1 LASVPPTIDSHD
13 ISPVSIVEE
22 MKTSYLDY
30 AMSVIVARALPDVRD
45 GLKPVHRRILYGAHE
60 AGFVAGRPYRKSARL
75 VGDVM
80 GKYHPHGDASIY
92 DALAR
97 MTQDWSMRVPLI
109 DGQGNFG
116 SMDPDPPAAMRYT
129 EARLARVANALLDD
143 IDKDTVDFTPNY
155 DASER
160 EPQVLPARFPNL
172 LVNGAGGIAVGMATN
187 IPPHNLGEVLAACRA
202 YIENPGITI
211 EELIEIVPGPDF
223 PTGPLI
229 LGQAGIRSAYHTGR
243 GSIMMRSR
251 HIVET
256 GRGDR
261 QSIVLTAIPYQVG
274 KNGLVEKIAEAAK
287 DKRIEGVAD
296 IRDESSREGVRV
308 VIELKRDATPE
319 VVLNQLWRHTPAQ
332 SSFPANML
340 AIRGGRPET
349 LNLRD
354 IVSAFITFREEVI
367 TRRTKFEL
375 GKARDRA
382 HILLG
387 LVIAV
392 TNLDEVV
399 RIIRGSASPAEAR
412 AALLAREWPV
422 AEIAPYIALVEAI
435 EHEVE
440 GGTYTLSDTQVRAI
454 LELRLHRLTGL
465 GRDEIA
471 GELKALATSIGELL
485 DILGDRTRLY
495 AVMQA
500 EFDEIAAAY
509 ATPRV
514 TEIAPAADGIDDEDL
529 IEREDMVVTVTHTGY
544 IKRTP
549 LDIFR
554 AQQRGGK
561 GRAGMATKDE
571 DAISE
576 LFVTSTHT
584 PVLFFSTAGKVYR
597 LKVWRL
603 PEGGPATRGRPMV
616 NLLPLGAS
624 ETILTVLPL
633 PEDEAQWKE
642 LHVVFAT
649 ARGNLRR
656 NSMDVFTNV
665 PSNGKLAIRFEE
677 ESRDKLIAVHLLTED
692 DDILLASRLGKA
704 VRFPADEVPEVQSRT
719 STGVRGMMLEE
730 DDELISLSV
739 LHRVGTSQEERDEYL
754 KFAPWKPSKDGER
767 SMSPERFQELQ
778 EREQFILTICE
789 RGNGRISSAYDYRR
803 TGRRVKG
810 FINIDTRRTGE
821 VVASFP
827 VRTGQQIMLVTNQA
841 KVIRIPIEMTY
852 DPAGDDEDE
861 GSWTE
866 GTAADAAGSDA
877 EDMSEAGRDQRMRV
891 RSRNSVGVRIFRV
904 NDGERI
910 VSIARIDD
918 DEEPENQAEA
928 MVAEDLGKAPPA
940 AASDTVR
947 LDDGTGPET
956 LPDSQEQE

>member
-1 LASVPPTIDSHD
+1 MASVPPTIENAD
-13 ISPVSIVEE
+13 ISPVSIVDE

-45 GLKPVHRRILYGAHE
+45 GLKPVHRRILYGAYE

-80 GKYHPHGDASIY
+80 GKYHPHGDSSIY

-116 SMDPDPPAAMRYT
+116 SMDPDRPAAMRYT

-155 DASER
+155 DASES
-160 EPQVLPARFPNL
+160 EPQVLPARFPNI

-187 IPPHNLGEVLAACRA
+187 IPPHNLGEVLAACKA
-202 YIENPGITI
+202 YMDNPGITI

-256 GRGDR
+256 PRGDR
-261 QSIVLTAIPYQVG
+261 QQIVLTAIPYQIG
-274 KNGLVEKIAEAAK
+274 KNGLVERIAEAAK

-349 LNLRD
+349 LNLRE
-354 IVSAFITFREEVI
+354 IIEAFVRFREEVI
-367 TRRTKFEL
+367 TRRSKFEL
-375 GKARDRA
+375 AKARDRA

-399 RIIRGSASPAEAR
+399 RMIRGSASPAEAR
-412 AALLAREWPV
+412 AALVSREWPI
-422 AEIAPYIALVEAI
+422 AEIAPYIALVEAV
-435 EHEVE
+435 EQEVS
-440 GGTYTLSDTQVRAI
+440 GDTYRLSDTQVRAI
-454 LELRLHRLTGL
+454 LELRLHRLTAL
-465 GRDEIA
+465 GRDEIG
-471 GELKALATSIGELL
+471 GELRELASSIGELL
-485 DILGDRTRLY
+485 EILGNRVRLY
-495 AVMQA
+495 EVMRE
-500 EFDEIAAAY
+500 EFDAVGAQF

-514 TEIAPAADGIDDEDL
+514 TDIAPAADGIDDEDL

-549 LDIFR
+549 LETFR
-554 AQQRGGK
+554 AQRRGGK
-561 GRAGMATKDE
+561 GRAGMTTKDE
-571 DAISE
+571 DAVTN

-603 PEGGPATRGRPMV
+603 PEGAPQTKGRPMI
-616 NLLPLGAS
+616 NLLPLAEG
-624 ETILTVLPL
+624 ETISTVLPL
-633 PEDEAQWKE
+633 PEDEAEWAK
-642 LHVVFAT
+642 LHILFAT
-649 ARGNLRR
+649 AHGTVRR
-656 NSMDVFTNV
+656 NSMDAFTNV
-665 PSNGKLAIRFEE
+665 PTAGKIAMRFGNDEE
-677 ESRDKLIAVHLLTED
+677 GDPTDRLIGVSLLTEED
-692 DDILLASRLGKA
+692 DVLLATKQGRA
-704 VRFPADEVPEVQSRT
+704 VRFAATDVREFQSRT
-719 STGVRGMMLEE
+719 SAGVRGIRLR
-730 DDELISLSV
+730 DGDEVISLSI
-739 LHRVGTSQEERDEYL
+739 LKGFAASTDERDAYL
-754 KFAPWKPSKDGER
+754 RAAPWKENENAPTLP
-767 SMSPERFQELQ
+767 PERIAEFAAAE
-778 EREQFILTICE
+778 EFILTVTE
-789 RGNGRISSAYDYRR
+789 NGYGKRTSAFEYRR
-803 TGRRVKG
+803 TNRGG
-810 FINIDTRRTGE
+810 QGITNIETSARNGC

-827 VRTGQQIMLVTNQA
+827 AHNGQQLMLVTDQA
-841 KVIRIPIEMTY
+841 KLIRTTVGDIRIAGRNTQGVTLFKVADNEHVVSAARIEES
-852 DPAGDDEDE
+852 EDE
-861 GSWTE
+861 
-866 GTAADAAGSDA
+866 
-877 EDMSEAGRDQRMRV
+877 
-891 RSRNSVGVRIFRV
+891 
-904 NDGERI
+904 
-910 VSIARIDD
+910 
-918 DEEPENQAEA
+918 AEA
-928 MVAEDLGKAPPA
+928 VVDVEDQTL
-940 AASDTVR
+940 AASDAVIG
-947 LDDGTGPET
+947 GTDE
-956 LPDSQEQE
+956 D